1 MNIFISDICEWYGC
15 GFGCG
20 LTVKI
25 CYDCDDGRDG
35 IRTRDRRIRS
45 PTLCPTELRAHIEQY
60 LVNGKMHMDSQP
72 TQDRYYNSD
81 LFRLN
86 LGALLRS

>member
-1 MNIFISDICEWYGC
+1 
-15 GFGCG
+15 
-20 LTVKI
+20 
-25 CYDCDDGRDG
+25 
-35 IRTRDRRIRS
+35 
-45 PTLCPTELRAHIEQY
+45 
-60 LVNGKMHMDSQP
+60 MHMDSQP

>member
-15 GFGCG
+15 G
-20 LTVKI
+20 LTIKI